1 MEKPK
6 NNTAVPVKSPAKPL
20 KIPRTF
26 EIMVEEMHEE
36 DDGTVRWRPVMID
49 PRLGGNGSV
58 VITVSSKQ
66 ELQEKQQWYQ
76 QAGQRFKIIREINP
90 PSREDIERMAA
101 EQGVSLPHD
110 IPPSPPSPPSPPIS
124 APRPD
129 AQQAPRPDV
138 GRKTTSKIITLGDVQ
153 IKYDGNSVYQKQWV
167 RLSPKEEA
175 GIRVISDANNKI
187 VPMKG
192 RHFEVKRWVK
202 IEGGSVLDET
212 TEEL

>member
-6 NNTAVPVKSPAKPL
+6 NNMAVPVKQPAKTF

-26 EIMVEEMHEE
+26 EVMVEEMHEE

-49 PRLGGNGSV
+49 PRLGGNGAV
-58 VITVSSKQ
+58 TITVNSQQ

-76 QAGQRFKIIREINP
+76 QAGQRFKIVREINP

-101 EQGVSLPHD
+101 EQGISMP
-110 IPPSPPSPPSPPIS
+110 S
-124 APRPD
+124 AP
-129 AQQAPRPDV
+129 AQSSPKPASQPTAPQAVVSDTNH
-138 GRKTTSKIITLGDVQ
+138 KTVSKIITLGDVQ

-212 TEEL
+212 AEEL

>member
-6 NNTAVPVKSPAKPL
+6 NNTAVPVKSSAKPL

-90 PSREDIERMAA
+90 PSREDIERMAV

-110 IPPSPPSPPSPPIS
+110 IPSSSPPAAAPRPAAPQ

-129 AQQAPRPDV
+129 A
-138 GRKTTSKIITLGDVQ
+138 GHKTTSKIITLGDVQ

-212 TEEL
+212 AEEL